1 VIKGRNIIWPS
12 KWMSNKIK
20 LMLVLVMV
28 LLWCGIGLYKYLILD
43 TTNMAHLASIILV
56 YAISCFIY
64 DKDYP
69 IGTIALNFEDGSEGS
84 QIGRFLSALLA
95 LVFYMYVMFSSSF

>member
-1 VIKGRNIIWPS
+1 MVKGRDIIWPS

-28 LLWCGIGLYKYLILD
+28 LIWGGLGVYKYFELGSANI
-43 TTNMAHLASIILV
+43 AHLAAIILV

-69 IGTIALNFEDGSEGS
+69 IGTVALNFEDGSEGS
-84 QIGRFLSALLA
+84 QIGRFLSTVIAI
-95 LVFYMYVMFSSSF
+95 VFYVYIMSSSGF